1 MNIKTKLKNSK
12 AISDSYYIF
21 RSLRLRLALLNKKI
35 EADKLGSF
43 NHHELYC
50 LKAYGKESF
59 ISFSDT
65 VHSAALKKIKA
76 KQTVKICF
84 VVYSAAMW
92 SCKKLYE
99 LFENDSRFEP
109 FVAVCS
115 MKTET
120 KAEEINAY
128 KQSLAFF
135 TDNGYRT
142 VAAAEGISNLSD
154 CGDPDILIYLTPY
167 SSLLTPACFNIA
179 DIPLDKL
186 AVYIPYS
193 IIVSGNEK
201 LFANPTINLSWKFF
215 CESGIFLDLM
225 HEKSEFGGLNT
236 VYTGFPGMDTFVKSN
251 TDKQLF
257 KADPSMK
264 KIIYAPH
271 FSVGNE
277 GIGFSTF
284 DKNHRFMLELAKSTA
299 DTVSW
304 VIKPHPRLKTEC
316 VKFGVFESEQAF
328 DDYIAQWDAL
338 PNAKSMFGGGYNDLF
353 AQSDAIILDS
363 ASFLV
368 EYQFTGNPLLFL
380 TNDRQKFNAFGQ
392 AVLETAYKADGTDF
406 TAIEHFVKE
415 TLINEKDSM
424 ASDRSSFYD
433 TQLNCIE
440 HNGGLTASE
449 KIYTIIKDEVSNEHS
464 H

>member
-1 MNIKTKLKNSK
+1 MNIKAKLKSSK
-12 AISDSYYIF
+12 VISDSYYIF
-21 RSLRLRLALLNKKI
+21 KSHRLRLALLNKKI
-35 EADKLGSF
+35 DADKLSSF

-65 VHSAALKKIKA
+65 VHGAALKKIRE
-76 KQTVKICF
+76 KQTVKVCF

-109 FVAVCS
+109 FIAVCS
-115 MKTET
+115 MKTAT
-120 KAEEINAY
+120 KAEELNAY

-135 TDNGYRT
+135 TENGYRT
-142 VAAAEGISNLSD
+142 VAAADGIKNLSD
-154 CGDPDILIYLTPY
+154 CGEPDILIYLTPY
-167 SSLLTPACFNIA
+167 TSLLTPACFNIA
-179 DIPLDKL
+179 NVPLDKL

-201 LFANPTINLSWKFF
+201 LFSNPTINLAWKFF
-215 CESGIFLDLM
+215 CESRIFVDLM
-225 HEKSEFGGLNT
+225 QQKSEFGGINT
-236 VYTGFPGMDTFVKSN
+236 VYTGFPGIDALIEGKP
-251 TDKQLF
+251 DKNIF
-257 KADPSMK
+257 KTKPGMK

-284 DKNHRFMLELAKSTA
+284 NINHSFMLSLAKATSN
-299 DTVSW
+299 TVSW

-316 VKFGVFESEQAF
+316 IKFGVFESEQAF

-380 TNDRQKFNAFGQ
+380 TNDRQNFNGFGQ
-392 AVLETAYKADGTDF
+392 AVLKTAYKADGADF
-406 TAIEHFVKE
+406 YAIENFVKE
-415 TLINEKDSM
+415 TVIGEKDTM
-424 ASDRSSFYD
+424 KAERKYFFD
-433 TQLNCIE
+433 TQLNYLE
-440 HNGGLTASE
+440 HNNGLTASE
-449 KIYTIIKDEVSNEHS
+449 KIYTIIKDEVGNEHS